1 MVISHSYV
9 SLPEGNLQCWSWQW
23 LSCFLWIKTRH
34 NSYSCSH
41 PMPSVRGNLPYVL
54 ILVGRQTRLYIYIYT
69 YMCVNILAHI
79 HIILHKLWVSKYPVY
94 IYWVASKYQNLDPQN
109 PSKSNDLVVYSTM
122 AMGQHGHGARH
133 KARLPCQAKLRRKSQ
148 GCASWSDWLVR
159 IECSAGF
166 CNCGY
171 KSSNQ
176 WCSTGL

>member
-1 MVISHSYV
+1 MLVCQRVICNAGLGNDSAV
-9 SLPEGNLQCWSWQW
+9 SCESKPVTTVIHVRIRCHPFVETCRMCWS
-23 LSCFLWIKTRH
+23 L
-34 NSYSCSH
+34 
-41 PMPSVRGNLPYVL
+41 
-54 ILVGRQTRLYIYIYT
+54 LVAKHVYIYIYI
-69 YMCVNILAHI
+69 YVCVNILAHI

-176 WCSTGL
+176 WYSTGL